1 MIWPPA
7 EKHRGT
13 SFYFDNTMARNLTIA
28 SRLREVLLNGHWIAN
43 TNYKE
48 QILSIDWQQAIQR
61 AGSLNTIAALT
72 YHINYYLAGL
82 LNAFENGKLEIRDKY
97 SFDIPQISSEA
108 DWNKLV
114 ADFLDNSERF
124 AKQVE
129 QMDDRIFDQP
139 FIEEKYGSYLR
150 NIEGVIE
157 HSYYHLGQ
165 ISLIKKMIT
174 QNQ

>member
-1 MIWPPA
+1 M
-7 EKHRGT
+7 T
-13 SFYFDNTMARNLTIA
+13 NTMTRNLTIA
-28 SRLREVLLNGHWIAN
+28 SRLREVLLNGRWIAN

-48 QILSIDWQQAIQR
+48 QIQSINWQQANQKVDN
-61 AGSLNTIAALT
+61 LNTIAALT

-82 LNAFENGKLEIRDKY
+82 LSAFANGRLEISDKN
-97 SFDIPQISSEA
+97 SFDLPQIKSET

-114 ADFLDNSERF
+114 MDFLSNSEKF
-124 AKQVE
+124 ADKVE
-129 QMDDRIFDQP
+129 QMEDSIFDQP
-139 FIEEKYGSYLR
+139 FIDEKYGTFLR

-174 QNQ
+174 